1 LWTGLVF
8 RGQLWYNLAMSFQQ
22 VAPTNLYL
30 FRQRL
35 ESGLSQE
42 AQAALIG
49 VSRKVYARA
58 EAGGTPQP
66 RHIARFSAYYGVSA
80 FDLFYPEMKEAA

>member
-1 LWTGLVF
+1 MKAQTDT
-8 RGQLWYNLAMSFQQ
+8 RQINTA
-22 VAPTNLYL
+22 L
-30 FRQRL
+30 FSRRL
-35 ESGLSQE
+35 EAGLSQLE
-42 AQAALIG
+42 QAAAIG
-49 VSRKVYARA
+49 VTQRVYQYA

>member
-1 LWTGLVF
+1 MAILSDTK
-8 RGQLWYNLAMSFQQ
+8 Q
-22 VAPTNLYL
+22 TNALL
-30 FRQRL
+30 LRRRL
-35 ESGLSQE
+35 GAGLSQREE
-42 AQAALIG
+42 AAAIG
-49 VSRKVYARA
+49 VTQRVYQNA

>member
-1 LWTGLVF
+1 MKAQTDT
-8 RGQLWYNLAMSFQQ
+8 RQ
-22 VAPTNLYL
+22 TNTAL
-30 FRQRL
+30 FSRRL
-35 ESGLSQE
+35 EAGLSQLE
-42 AQAALIG
+42 QAAAIG
-49 VSRKVYARA
+49 VTQRVYQYA

>member
-1 LWTGLVF
+1 MKVQTDT
-8 RGQLWYNLAMSFQQ
+8 RQ
-22 VAPTNLYL
+22 TNTAL
-30 FRQRL
+30 FSRRL
-35 ESGLSQE
+35 EAGLSQLE
-42 AQAALIG
+42 QAAAIG
-49 VSRKVYARA
+49 VTQRVYQYA

>member
-1 LWTGLVF
+1 
-8 RGQLWYNLAMSFQQ
+8 MSFQQ
-22 VAPTNLYL
+22 VAPPNLYL
-30 FRQRL
+30 FRHRL

-42 AQAALIG
+42 AQADLIG

>member
-1 LWTGLVF
+1 MLV
-8 RGQLWYNLAMSFQQ
+8 R
-22 VAPTNLYL
+22 TNTDQTRTVLI
-30 FRQRL
+30 RSRL
-35 ESGLSQE
+35 DAGLSQREQAE
-42 AQAALIG
+42 AIG
-49 VSRKVYARA
+49 VTQRVYQNA

>member
-1 LWTGLVF
+1 MVF

-35 ESGLSQE
+35 EAGLSQE
-42 AQAALIG
+42 AQADLIG

-58 EAGGTPQP
+58 EAGGIPQP
-66 RHIARFSAYYGVSA
+66 EARARFSAHYGVSV
-80 FDLFYPEMKEAA
+80 FDLFYREMKEAA

>member
-1 LWTGLVF
+1 MKVQTDT
-8 RGQLWYNLAMSFQQ
+8 RK
-22 VAPTNLYL
+22 TNTVL
-30 FRQRL
+30 FARRL
-35 ESGLSQE
+35 EAGLSQLE
-42 AQAALIG
+42 QAAAIG
-49 VSRKVYARA
+49 VTQRVYQNA

>member
-1 LWTGLVF
+1 
-8 RGQLWYNLAMSFQQ
+8 MSFQQ

-42 AQAALIG
+42 AQADLIG

-58 EAGGTPQP
+58 EAGGIPQP
-66 RHIARFSAYYGVSA
+66 EARARFSAYYGVSV

>member
-1 LWTGLVF
+1 MKVQTGT
-8 RGQLWYNLAMSFQQ
+8 RQ
-22 VAPTNLYL
+22 TNTAL
-30 FRQRL
+30 FARRL
-35 ESGLSQE
+35 EAGLSQSE
-42 AQAALIG
+42 QAAAIG
-49 VSRKVYARA
+49 VTQRVYQYA